1 MTLTQRMLAYD
12 LTPRDWKRN
21 RRTQTLTHKTGL
33 TISELLL
40 TERRRAELKA
50 KLAPFFTE

>member
-1 MTLTQRMLAYD
+1 MLAYD